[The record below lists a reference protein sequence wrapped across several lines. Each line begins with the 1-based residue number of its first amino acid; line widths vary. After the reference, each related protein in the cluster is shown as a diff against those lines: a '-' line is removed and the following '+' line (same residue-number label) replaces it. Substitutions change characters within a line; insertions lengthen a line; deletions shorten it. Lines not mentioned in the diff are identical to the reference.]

1 MGIRCAMRKI
11 KVLRVIARMNVG
23 GPAFL
28 IKELMTGIDR
38 EQFDQVLIYGVCE
51 GDEVEIEE
59 VKRLGRTIELKD
71 LRRSLG
77 IRTDL
82 KALSAIRNIIRS
94 EKPDVIDTHTF
105 KAGFL
110 VRIHYLFSF
119 KRNVKIVHH
128 YHGHL
133 LTGYF
138 RPRTLSLYKTI
149 ERILATKADVL
160 VTDGVSITNELVTNG
175 IAPIEKFWHLTPGVA
190 VPTGFMD
197 TSKLSDVESM
207 NRKIVI
213 AFIGR
218 LVPIKRPDRFLDLVK
233 ELSETRTDCTFVM
246 YGEGELRN
254 SIEERISRDNLAVKL
269 MPFEKNIFQIL
280 QNVDLLV
287 MTSDN
292 EGTPLTV
299 MEASYAG
306 VPCFGTNVGSMGDI
320 VKNGVNG
327 YLVNPDILSLTTGLN
342 NLLNDRLNLAQLQ
355 LSASKYADKNFNVRR
370 YVEAHEELYK
380 GLVNSGY

>member
-1 MGIRCAMRKI
+1 M
-11 KVLRVIARMNVG
+11 LRVIARMNVG

-38 EQFDQVLIYGVCE
+38 ERFDQILVYGVCE
-51 GDEVEIEE
+51 GNEVEIEG
-59 VKRLGRTIELKD
+59 VKNLGRTIKVKD
-71 LRRSLG
+71 LHRSLD
-77 IRTDL
+77 IQADL
-82 KALSAIRNIIRS
+82 KALKAIRNIIRS
-94 EKPDVIDTHTF
+94 EKPDVVDTHTF

-110 VRIHYLFSF
+110 VRVIYLFSL
-119 KRNVKIVHH
+119 KRKIKIVHH

-133 LTGYF
+133 LSGYF
-138 RPRTLSLYKTI
+138 RRQTLSIYKMI
-149 ERILATKADVL
+149 ERILAVKANVL
-160 VTDGVSITNELVTNG
+160 VTDGLSITNELVANG
-175 IAPIEKFWHLTPGVA
+175 IAPIEKFRHITPGVA
-190 VPTGFMD
+190 VPTGLLAS
-197 TSKLSDVESM
+197 SKLSESL

-233 ELSETRTDCTFVM
+233 EFSKSRTDCEFYM
-246 YGEGELRN
+246 YGEGELRD
-254 SIEERISRDNLAVKL
+254 SIEARILQEDLQVRL

-280 QNVDLLV
+280 KNVDLLV

-320 VKNGVNG
+320 VENGING
-327 YLVNPDILSLTTGLN
+327 YLVNPDVSSLITGLN
-342 NLLNDRLNLAQLQ
+342 NLLDNRLTLARLQ
-355 LSASKYADKNFNVRR
+355 LTASKYADKNFNVRR
-370 YVEAHEELYK
+370 YVETHQELYS
-380 GLVNSGY
+380 GLVNSGN

>member
-1 MGIRCAMRKI
+1 MGKI

-28 IKELMTGIDR
+28 IKELMTGIDQ
-38 EQFDQVLIYGVCE
+38 EQFDQILVYGVCE
-51 GDEVEIEE
+51 GDEVEIEG
-59 VKRLGRTIELKD
+59 VKNLSRTIKIKD

-77 IRTDL
+77 IQADL
-82 KALSAIRNIIRS
+82 KALQAIKNVIRS
-94 EKPDVIDTHTF
+94 EKPDIIDTHTF

-110 VRIHYLFSF
+110 VRFIYLFSF
-119 KRNVKIVHH
+119 KRNTKIVHH

-133 LTGYF
+133 LSGYF
-138 RPRTLSLYKTI
+138 RPRTLTIYKII
-149 ERILATKADVL
+149 ERILAVKANVL
-160 VTDGVSITNELVTNG
+160 VTDGLSITNELVTNG
-175 IAPIEKFWHLTPGVA
+175 IAPLGKFRHLTPGVA
-190 VPTGFMD
+190 VPSGVMVL
-197 TSKLSDVESM
+197 SKFSDAESL

-233 ELSETRTDCTFVM
+233 ELSEKRKDCEFYM

-254 SIEERISRDNLAVKL
+254 FIEERISHEDLPVKL
-269 MPFEKNIFQIL
+269 MPFEKSIFQIL
-280 QNVDLLV
+280 KNVDLLV

-320 VKNGVNG
+320 VENGVNG
-327 YLVNPDILSLTTGLN
+327 YLVNPDISSLVMGLN
-342 NLLNDRLNLAQLQ
+342 KLLDDRLTLAQLQ
-355 LSASKYADKNFNVRR
+355 LTASEYAEKNFNVRR

-380 GLVNSGY
+380 GLVSSGN

>member
-1 MGIRCAMRKI
+1 MGKI

-28 IKELMTGIDR
+28 IKELMSGIDQ
-38 EQFDQVLIYGVCE
+38 EQFDQILVYGVCE
-51 GDEVEIEE
+51 GDEVEIEG
-59 VKRLGRTIELKD
+59 VKNLGRTIKIKD

-77 IRTDL
+77 IQADL
-82 KALSAIRNIIRS
+82 KALKAIKNVIRS

-110 VRIHYLFSF
+110 VRFIYLFSF
-119 KRNVKIVHH
+119 KRNTKIIHH

-133 LTGYF
+133 LSGYF
-138 RPRTLSLYKTI
+138 RPRTLTIYKII
-149 ERILATKADVL
+149 ERILAVKANVL
-160 VTDGVSITNELVTNG
+160 VTDGLSITNELVANG
-175 IAPIEKFWHLTPGVA
+175 IAPIEKFRQITPGVA
-190 VPTGFMD
+190 FPAGVLVS
-197 TSKLSDVESM
+197 SKLSDFESSAG
-207 NRKIVI
+207 KVVI

-218 LVPIKRPDRFLDLVK
+218 LVPIKRPDRFLEVVK
-233 ELSETRTDCTFVM
+233 VLSKNRTDCEFYM
-246 YGEGELRN
+246 YGEGELRE
-254 SIEERISRDNLAVKL
+254 SIKARISREDLPVKL

-280 QNVDLLV
+280 KNVDLLV

-320 VKNGVNG
+320 VENGING
-327 YLVNPDILSLTTGLN
+327 YLVNPDVSSLITGLN
-342 NLLNDRLNLAQLQ
+342 NLLDDRSTLARLQ
-355 LSASKYADKNFNVRR
+355 LTASKYADKNFNVRR
-370 YVEAHEELYK
+370 YVEAHQELYS
-380 GLVNSGY
+380 GLVNSGN